1 MDREQARRLG
11 ECYLVAG
18 ATHDGWED
26 SSGSII
32 TRKAGLHQSGAIVAH
47 QSSGLL
53 VVTHP
58 GTASVG
64 SVG

>member
-1 MDREQARRLG
+1 MDEEQARRG
-11 ECYLVAG
+11 RERYLVSW

-26 SSGSII
+26 SSGGVI
-32 TRKAGLHQSGAIVAH
+32 TRKASFHQPRAIVAY